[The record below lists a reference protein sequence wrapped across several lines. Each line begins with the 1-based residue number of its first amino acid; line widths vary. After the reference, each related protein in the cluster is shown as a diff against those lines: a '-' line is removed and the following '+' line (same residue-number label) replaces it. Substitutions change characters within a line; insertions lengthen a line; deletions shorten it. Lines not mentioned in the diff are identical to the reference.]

1 MSNNILRFAD
11 LGESA
16 TRRILAGW
24 CGPLVPEPPTDKHD
38 HRKHRLMYMDCTS
51 PETLEGHVLTFTY
64 SQWSRG
70 TELVFGDGTPR
81 GVGADVAV
89 GRRVLSWETCWK
101 WIQGAGMDCARPE
114 VATHLAATCARVCL
128 QHVGINDMPI
138 AVYVFDDWVRCGLEV
153 YLSTSDRCRQRYFC
167 WDGQDGGG
175 NEHFISGRKVDLFD
189 LPTNV
194 VARAQPDAASFLAA
208 LALHLAP
215 QIAALS

>member
-24 CGPLVPEPPTDKHD
+24 CGPLVPEPPSDEHD
-38 HRKHRLMYMDCTS
+38 HRKHQLMYMDCTS
-51 PETLEGHVLTFTY
+51 PDTVEGHVLTFTY

-70 TELVFGDGTPR
+70 TELVFEDGTPR

-114 VATHLAATCARVCL
+114 VAAHLSTLCARALGLSIGDGWALVCEAHPGVL
-128 QHVGINDMPI
+128 YRLVG
-138 AVYVFDDWVRCGLEV
+138 VLTTGRCVTAGAW
-153 YLSTSDRCRQRYFC
+153 LSTGRSFRAEAKIEDDVPHPPNWSD
-167 WDGQDGGG
+167 
-175 NEHFISGRKVDLFD
+175 
-189 LPTNV
+189 P
-194 VARAQPDAASFLAA
+194 AAFLSA
-208 LALHLAP
+208 LAVHLSP
-215 QIAALS
+215 KIAALQ

>member
-11 LGESA
+11 LGEAA

-64 SQWSRG
+64 SRWSRG
-70 TELVFGDGTPR
+70 AELVFEDGTPR

-89 GRRVLSWETCWK
+89 GRRVLSWQTCWK

-114 VATHLAATCARVCL
+114 VSMWLARHCAHAIGDSGGGWRIEHAGMTWL
-128 QHVGINDMPI
+128 
-138 AVYVFDDWVRCGLEV
+138 L
-153 YLSTSDRCRQRYFC
+153 T
-167 WDGQDGGG
+167 DGQCSAFAWDAIGKPRENTPPNLPRIDGRP
-175 NEHFISGRKVDLFD
+175 FTSG
-189 LPTNV
+189 
-194 VARAQPDAASFLAA
+194 AHFLAC
-208 LALHLAP
+208 LS
-215 QIAALS
+215 IAALS

>member
-11 LGESA
+11 LGEAA

-24 CGPLVPEPPTDKHD
+24 CGPLVPEPPTSEHD

-51 PETLEGHVLTFTY
+51 PDTVEGHVLTFTY

-70 TELVFGDGTPR
+70 TELVFEDGTPR

-114 VATHLAATCARVCL
+114 VAAR
-128 QHVGINDMPI
+128 
-138 AVYVFDDWVRCGLEV
+138 
-153 YLSTSDRCRQRYFC
+153 
-167 WDGQDGGG
+167 
-175 NEHFISGRKVDLFD
+175 
-189 LPTNV
+189 
-194 VARAQPDAASFLAA
+194 LAA
-208 LALHLAP
+208 LCAQAIGDDGDGWRIDTFGNCWRLTDGWVGYKWPEDGSVYGTAFKDIPVVTGAPWENAAHFLACLSKTLAP
-215 QIAALS
+215 KIAALS